1 MAHLDQL
8 IEYLKHQDELTVC
21 DLLDISA
28 EDLIERFQDKI
39 LSRRV
44 YISREAEILDSSI
57 TDEEL
62 EDADYEG
69 GSDGEPEELDF
80 SE

>member
-62 EDADYEG
+62 EDDDC
-69 GSDGEPEELDF
+69 DGDPEELDF